1 MECDQHSD
9 QGQRGS
15 RWRLWLCQATAR
27 GICVLPTHRSRAR
40 ASRRRLFFVSS
51 DRDEAAL
58 RPNNASAPAGAE
70 ADARWTG
77 FCPSSCRSSFGAG
90 LPRAATSCQKG
101 AHTLLLFRLPS
112 STPPPSFPF
121 PSFRL
126 SHILSLSPSR
136 SSPLAPFRSSWC
148 SYPLPLFSPSSSY
161 LPLPLL
167 CNMRVARGS
176 ITPQPHVGISLEY
189 IIRRSGSSSSYHWHN
204 LWALPIFGV

>member
-1 MECDQHSD
+1 VPGRKLIQARQGDGMECDQRSD

-136 SSPLAPFRSSWC
+136 SSPLAPCR
-148 SYPLPLFSPSSSY
+148 SYPLHLFSSSY
-161 LPLPLL
+161 PPLPLL
-167 CNMRVARGS
+167 FPGS
-176 ITPQPHVGISLEY
+176 
-189 IIRRSGSSSSYHWHN
+189 
-204 LWALPIFGV
+204 LPIFSPSALSPFLFSSVARAAV